1 MCSAAVH
8 PELPPRGGAASAVEE
23 KQRVC
28 RELPDQGI
36 RPESAIPREP
46 PAKPRWAGVLSPTEP
61 CSPKLSVPCV
71 RGNPSTASSSSLSRS
86 SLASS
91 ALAEQFWNGPWIA
104 LEKVQHLRH
113 PPGRLRELEHHGSLL
128 PGVSPVQPSR
138 VRLQHTPDPSTKSKD
153 CLPPCNNGQK
163 SGLRLLRAHL
173 RRRQATSTSLH
184 VAVVCGPLGLS
195 LASSGNVSPCP
206 LPPLPRGQH
215 PHLPPASWSPRLPT
229 TSATLSQSLTP
240 TVSSPV
246 TAAVTRPQL
255 SSCPHTHPLTPAT
268 APQPPGT
275 PSSDPAPFHS
285 PSPSHA
291 PTSLLPAETPG
302 PLL

>member
-1 MCSAAVH
+1 MPDGSCIPSLQSEDHVLQQKRESEHGATQAGGRQRASEGMCSAAVH

-104 LEKVQHLRH
+104 LEKQW
-113 PPGRLRELEHHGSLL
+113 
-128 PGVSPVQPSR
+128 
-138 VRLQHTPDPSTKSKD
+138 
-153 CLPPCNNGQK
+153 C
-163 SGLRLLRAHL
+163 
-173 RRRQATSTSLH
+173 
-184 VAVVCGPLGLS
+184 AVVD
-195 LASSGNVSPCP
+195 SPEP
-206 LPPLPRGQH
+206 ELK
-215 PHLPPASWSPRLPT
+215 
-229 TSATLSQSLTP
+229 ATFSM
-240 TVSSPV
+240 
-246 TAAVTRPQL
+246 
-255 SSCPHTHPLTPAT
+255 
-268 APQPPGT
+268 
-275 PSSDPAPFHS
+275 
-285 PSPSHA
+285 
-291 PTSLLPAETPG
+291 
-302 PLL
+302 